1 VLNSVVC
8 KFSLGLLLTARQGI
22 GSQRNKAIL
31 TVRAKVLDAA
41 RFWLGGQ
48 GFVEV
53 QGPVLLPA
61 VGDRPHN
68 FRVNY
73 FDQSAYLSGGLQPYS
88 DVFIEM
94 FEKVYTVAPTFRAE
108 PLKTK
113 RHLAE
118 FWRIEVAG
126 SGFDLE
132 QMLRVQEEMVA
143 HICSE
148 LSKDAVEELCF
159 LRGSTEN
166 LNRVNAPF
174 PRITYDEAIEKLQKA
189 KHRIQWGEE
198 LSWEMEHELS
208 LMFDRP
214 FFVTD
219 FPVSGETYF
228 HKSNPVK
235 PELSLCADLVAPEGY
250 GEISSAG
257 ETITDKKE
265 LLRKIREIKI
275 EPTDRRWYLSL
286 RRFGSSP
293 KSGFALGVERFLQWV
308 CKLENVEEAAAFART
323 YERIY
328 P

>member
-1 VLNSVVC
+1 VLINVVC
-8 KFSLGLLLTARQGI
+8 KFSLGLSLSARQGV
-22 GSQRNKAIL
+22 GSQRSKAVLKI
-31 TVRAKVLDAA
+31 RAKVLDAA
-41 RFWLGGQ
+41 RSWLGGQ
-48 GFVEV
+48 GFVEA

-73 FDQSAYLSGGLQPYS
+73 FDKSAYLSGGLQPYS
-88 DVFIEM
+88 DVFVEM

-118 FWRIEVAG
+118 FWRVEVAA
-126 SGFDLE
+126 SGFDLG
-132 QMLRVQEEMVA
+132 QILRAQEEMVT
-143 HICSE
+143 HICHE
-148 LSKDAVEELCF
+148 LSKDAVEELRF
-159 LRGSTEN
+159 LRGSIEN
-166 LNRVNAPF
+166 LNRVKVPF
-174 PRITYDEAIEKLQKA
+174 PRITYDEAVDKLQA
-189 KHRIQWGEE
+189 AGSRIHWGEA
-198 LSWEMEHELS
+198 LSWEIEHELS
-208 LMFDRP
+208 VMFDRP

-228 HKSNPVK
+228 HKSNPAK
-235 PELSLCADLVAPEGY
+235 PELSLCADLLVPEGY

-265 LLRKIREIKI
+265 LLRKLREIKI
-275 EPTDRRWYLSL
+275 EPADRRWYLSL
-286 RRFGSSP
+286 RRFGSAP
-293 KSGFALGVERFLQWV
+293 KSGFALGVERLLQWV
-308 CKLENVEEAAAFART
+308 CKLENVEEAIAFART

>member
-1 VLNSVVC
+1 VLISLVC
-8 KFSLGLLLTARQGI
+8 KFSLGLSLTTRQRI
-22 GSQRNKAIL
+22 RNQRSKAIL
-31 TVRAKVLDAA
+31 KVRSKVLDAA
-41 RFWLGGQ
+41 RSWLGGQ

-61 VGDRPHN
+61 VGDRPYN

-73 FDQSAYLSGGLQPYS
+73 FDKSAYLSGGLQPYS
-88 DVFIEM
+88 DVYVEM

-118 FWRIEVAG
+118 FWRIEVAA
-126 SGFDLE
+126 SGLDIE
-132 QMLRVQEEMVA
+132 QILQVQEKMVE
-143 HICSE
+143 HVCRE
-148 LSKDAVEELCF
+148 LSKEAVEELYF

-174 PRITYDEAIEKLQKA
+174 PRITYDEAVERLQGA
-189 KHRIQWGEE
+189 GCRFYWGEA
-198 LSWEMEHELS
+198 LSWKMERALS

-228 HKSNPVK
+228 HKSNPAK
-235 PELSLCADLVAPEGY
+235 PELSLCADLLSPEGY

-257 ETITDKKE
+257 ETVTDKKE

-275 EPTDRRWYLSL
+275 EPADRRWYLSL
-286 RRFGSSP
+286 RRFDSAP
-293 KSGFALGVERFLQWV
+293 KSGFSLGVERFLQWV
-308 CKLENVEEAAAFART
+308 CKLENVEEATAFART
-323 YERIY
+323 YNRIY